1 MQLFHDALVSFA
13 ERRVICMKKS
23 NFICIIVV
31 LIAIIS
37 GVILFL
43 SIASTESKQDYFEGN
58 VSENTNDYIVI
69 KIDSSYEK
77 LIRKLGET
85 VKIEKKAVVKE
96 CDFSKFMSN
105 ESVRVLYSGINSKK
119 HELEHIFA
127 IYTLSEIQ

>member
-1 MQLFHDALVSFA
+1 MHLFHDALVSFA
-13 ERRVICMKKS
+13 ERWVICMKKS
-23 NFICIIVV
+23 KFICIIVV
-31 LIAIIS
+31 FIAIIS

-58 VSENTNDYIVI
+58 VSENSNDYIVI
-69 KIDSSYEK
+69 KIDPSYEK
-77 LIRKLGET
+77 LIRKLGEA

-96 CDFSKFMSN
+96 CDFFFFLSN
-105 ESVRVLYSGINSKK
+105 ESVRVLYSGINTKK

>member
-1 MQLFHDALVSFA
+1 
-13 ERRVICMKKS
+13 MKKS
-23 NFICIIVV
+23 KFICIIVV
-31 LIAIIS
+31 FIVIIS

-43 SIASTESKQDYFEGN
+43 NIASTESKQDYFEGN

-105 ESVRVLYSGINSKK
+105 ESVRVLYSGINTKK

>member
-1 MQLFHDALVSFA
+1 MHLFHDALVSFA
-13 ERRVICMKKS
+13 ERWVICMKKS
-23 NFICIIVV
+23 KFICIIVV
-31 LIAIIS
+31 FIAIIS

-58 VSENTNDYIVI
+58 VSENSNDYIVI

-96 CDFSKFMSN
+96 RDFSKFMSN
-105 ESVRVLYSGINSKK
+105 ESVRVLYSGINTKK

>member
-1 MQLFHDALVSFA
+1 MHLFHDALVSFA
-13 ERRVICMKKS
+13 ERWVICMKKS
-23 NFICIIVV
+23 KFICIIVV
-31 LIAIIS
+31 FIAIIS

-58 VSENTNDYIVI
+58 VSENSNDYIVI

-96 CDFSKFMSN
+96 RDFLNLCLMK
-105 ESVRVLYSGINSKK
+105 VYVCYIVV
-119 HELEHIFA
+119 
-127 IYTLSEIQ
+127 